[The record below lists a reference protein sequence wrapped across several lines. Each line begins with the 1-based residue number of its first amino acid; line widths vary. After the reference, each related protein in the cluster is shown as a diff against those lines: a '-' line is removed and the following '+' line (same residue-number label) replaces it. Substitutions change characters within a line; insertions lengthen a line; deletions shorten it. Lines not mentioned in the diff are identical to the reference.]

1 VRESHRTSLAL
12 LSALLLLTAA
22 LAAAGAEPGAG
33 SPWALFEILADSA
46 MFQDISGDTVVYRQ
60 FASDMM
66 LIDIKSGET
75 MVLDDFR
82 PCGTLPNSAR
92 IEGNWLVVQFQ
103 CLDAGET
110 EFQSHVYNLETGET
124 FLLEPD
130 PPDPALPYSW
140 YVDIHDG
147 RVVWSQLAGC
157 DSGDIYMLD
166 LETRDI
172 NKIADGSGER
182 AMMNLHLGSEWLV
195 WDEIEMANDRTV
207 SLRGTNLITSQT
219 ITVTQGNRKLG
230 YLPLVGNG
238 TVVWNEAIFD
248 DTIIWVYDLES
259 QDIHQLDT
267 IGPYP
272 FVADR
277 SGDLLLLL
285 ESVGGLSDA
294 PAGAQG
300 GSPNEPCEHSRPYD
314 SGKNQVRVHDLA
326 AKSDAYVYHE
336 PEADSLYRARIDGT
350 TSIWVE
356 RIQISVRHVLAARRL
371 DRQVYA
377 PLVFR

>member
-1 VRESHRTSLAL
+1 MTVFSRARIAILTAFLLAL
-12 LSALLLLTAA
+12 TTLLAV
-22 LAAAGAEPGAG
+22 AEQE
-33 SPWALFEILADSA
+33 SFSDEPWALLEILDHGVL
-46 MFQDISGDTVVYRQ
+46 FQDISGDTVVYRDV
-60 FASDMM
+60 AEHMM
-66 LIDIKSGET
+66 LIDIKSRET
-75 MVLDDFR
+75 RILDDFP
-82 PCGTLPNSAR
+82 PCGLLPKSAR
-92 IEGNWLVVQFQ
+92 IEGNWLVVERQ
-103 CLDAGET
+103 CTNPGET

-207 SLRGTNLITSQT
+207 SLRGTNLTTSQT

-238 TVVWNEAIFD
+238 TVVWNEAIIGG
-248 DTIIWVYDLES
+248 TIIRVYDLES
-259 QDIHQLDT
+259 QDIYQLDT

-272 FVADR
+272 FAADR

-285 ESVGGLSDA
+285 ESVGGLSAA
-294 PAGAQG
+294 PASAQG

-314 SGKNQVRVHDLA
+314 SSKNQVRVHDLA
-326 AKSDAYVYHE
+326 SNHDAYVYYN
-336 PEADSLYRARIDGT
+336 PEADPYTARLDEATATWGEHLGPLQ
-350 TSIWVE
+350 WRVMG
-356 RIQISVRHVLAARRL
+356 ARRL